1 MSQMLMHLIQLQ
13 KKYSTALNIQVD
25 KLKFNKFG
33 NIQTCVNNL
42 KTKKY
47 DLDVCKSKTV
57 PVRFIKLSDVLS
69 KEVAKKTKST
79 H

>member
-1 MSQMLMHLIQLQ
+1 M
-13 KKYSTALNIQVD
+13 QVD
-25 KLKFNKFG
+25 KLKLNKLG
-33 NIQTCVNNL
+33 NVQTCANNL
-42 KTKKY
+42 KTKID

-57 PVRFIKLSDVLS
+57 PVRFTKLSDVLS

>member
-1 MSQMLMHLIQLQ
+1 M
-13 KKYSTALNIQVD
+13 KIQVD
-25 KLKFNKFG
+25 KLKFNKYG
-33 NIQTCVNNL
+33 NVQTCVNNL
-42 KTKKY
+42 KTKID
-47 DLDVCKSKTV
+47 DLDVCKSKAV

>member
-57 PVRFIKLSDVLS
+57 SVRFIKLSDVLS